1 MQHSLRSHQNF
12 FPLSFFL
19 VVEKRWHNEVI
30 RRKWWNYRFHICSI
44 HVPSTK
50 CSVWWKYV
58 GKICSTTTHRKY
70 HWSPL
75 EDGHY
80 IIYHQKNRSI
90 LENRVKFIFDHPT
103 LASVWFWSLNSKTGY
118 LRPLNYENRL
128 FLTIGLFWGPVL
140 LTWTPRGSGAHLS
153 APSPSPVSFLLSL
166 SSAPSRRRSAPS
178 PARSR
183 RWAAG
188 PRRPLTC
195 SLLPTLAAPPPP
207 CFLHARHGVRRP
219 WSLGSP
225 ATARAAAGWLRAPA
239 RELQQGWAH
248 HVRPPSAMM
257 PVKPL

>member
-90 LENRVKFIFDHPT
+90 LENNIPSKESIHSGKYDTVNFCSELGIF
-103 LASVWFWSLNSKTGY
+103 LSIVRSECRFC
-118 LRPLNYENRL
+118 
-128 FLTIGLFWGPVL
+128 
-140 LTWTPRGSGAHLS
+140 PR
-153 APSPSPVSFLLSL
+153 
-166 SSAPSRRRSAPS
+166 
-178 PARSR
+178 
-183 RWAAG
+183 
-188 PRRPLTC
+188 
-195 SLLPTLAAPPPP
+195 LLPSSTY
-207 CFLHARHGVRRP
+207 
-219 WSLGSP
+219 
-225 ATARAAAGWLRAPA
+225 
-239 RELQQGWAH
+239 AH
-248 HVRPPSAMM
+248 EVWHIG
-257 PVKPL
+257 